1 MENLAP
7 GPQLSRLRVR
17 ARVASLRRLSLSCK
31 LALSGLRFKLEQKK
45 DCKNPSRWLKSA
57 LAEAEQLGPQWQEG
71 GGGGGG
77 PGQQEGDWGWV
88 WVLVACPAPV
98 ESPVC
103 RVARPAAAPYS
114 VQVSVRAAL
123 PGSAQSPWQQRE
135 VA

>member
-57 LAEAEQLGPQWQEG
+57 LAEAEQMGPEWRG
-71 GGGGGG
+71 GGRGRVAGAAGRG
-77 PGQQEGDWGWV
+77 LGLAAGLAAATPV

-98 ESPVC
+98 E
-103 RVARPAAAPYS
+103 
-114 VQVSVRAAL
+114 
-123 PGSAQSPWQQRE
+123 
-135 VA
+135 